1 LDLTLD
7 LGAARYPVVFVLAL
21 ALASYFTPIARKA
34 AIHYGILDNPDTGL
48 KQHKKSTP
56 YLGGVA
62 IWLAFLFTLAFTYD
76 FTAEVLG
83 ILFSASIIVT
93 LGLFDDLKVLSPGVK
108 LAGQIVAAFVAVKAG
123 ITIQLTVLPP
133 WASVGLT
140 MLWLVGMTNAINL
153 IDVSDGLAAGCSS
166 IAGIFLYVLAVRS
179 GSETIAMLILALV
192 GATLGF
198 LAYNK
203 PPAQI
208 FMGDTGSMLLGF
220 MLGALA
226 MIGQYTFTNRVAAF
240 APIVILGVPIFDTA
254 FVMGVRAV
262 RGLPLMRGSPD
273 HFAVRL
279 RNHGVPSGRIALWGY
294 GSGVTLGLLGLA
306 MCWVTTEIALGLL
319 GVAVVL
325 ALAAVIALWRLGR
338 SPTDR
343 PGIRPPPPMD
353 PAARGPEAPK
363 T

>member
-1 LDLTLD
+1 
-7 LGAARYPVVFVLAL
+7 
-21 ALASYFTPIARKA
+21 
-34 AIHYGILDNPDTGL
+34 
-48 KQHKKSTP
+48 
-56 YLGGVA
+56 
-62 IWLAFLFTLAFTYD
+62 
-76 FTAEVLG
+76 
-83 ILFSASIIVT
+83 
-93 LGLFDDLKVLSPGVK
+93 
-108 LAGQIVAAFVAVKAG
+108 
-123 ITIQLTVLPP
+123 
-133 WASVGLT
+133 
-140 MLWLVGMTNAINL
+140 
-153 IDVSDGLAAGCSS
+153 
-166 IAGIFLYVLAVRS
+166 
-179 GSETIAMLILALV
+179 
-192 GATLGF
+192 
-198 LAYNK
+198 
-203 PPAQI
+203 
-208 FMGDTGSMLLGF
+208 MLLGF

-319 GVAVVL
+319 GVAVLL